1 MCWLCDSV
9 APVCGHARAPD
20 LDSYFMCGL
29 CDPNLEKSP
38 SNLDTQTLEELIEFG
53 EKAGEQWLVL
63 LPKKWNQQQV
73 YSWRFDPRELG
84 ATEAPQADKRRRNMR
99 AGTYDGP

>member
-9 APVCGHARAPD
+9 APVCEHARAPD

-38 SNLDTQTLEELIEFG
+38 TNLDTQTLEELIG
-53 EKAGEQWLVL
+53 
-63 LPKKWNQQQV
+63 LPKTA
-73 YSWRFDPRELG
+73 E
-84 ATEAPQADKRRRNMR
+84 
-99 AGTYDGP
+99 AGTQCGLGLIDREAAPHRAAPRKRALEPGTTRPSPEIRAARHLP